1 MHDFGWYIWR
11 YRLCTDRIIGNGVVI
26 GWLDKR
32 SVHRVLRYF
41 GCLLWLLGFRSQD
54 NLDGIEFWICV
65 LFGLRMGRGVGLVKG
80 NSGRWVWF
88 TWIVNT
94 DVFVEWLFFIY
105 SWFEW
110 ELTSCMKGEC
120 MCIEINVISIL
131 LCVWYYVYMTCV
143 CVWYWR
149 PGVFRIITPN
159 RKDIKENSLYKKESF
174 REGKILMKR
183 ILRENEVE
191 IVSRIIPLL
200 KIIFLTSIDSILKR
214 ILRIRIRDE
223 KYQIIFLN
231 KIHKNISDEKT

>member
-1 MHDFGWYIWR
+1 MHDFAWYIWR

-94 DVFVEWLFFIY
+94 RVYTDVFVEWLFFIY

-143 CVWYWR
+143 CV
-149 PGVFRIITPN
+149 
-159 RKDIKENSLYKKESF
+159 
-174 REGKILMKR
+174 ILETR
-183 ILRENEVE
+183 GLPDNY
-191 IVSRIIPLL
+191 
-200 KIIFLTSIDSILKR
+200 T
-214 ILRIRIRDE
+214 
-223 KYQIIFLN
+223 
-231 KIHKNISDEKT
+231 